1 VTAELTTTSPEL
13 PTGEGPP
20 EGLAIGAEA
29 KPRSQWQ
36 LFRRRF
42 MRHRLAMVGLVMLV
56 VLFILCFGASWIAPY
71 DRNEINLG
79 LDNSSAQTTEE
90 NGGGGDLLDQLL
102 KEQEAKAAGTFDERN
117 GQGRRPSAVH
127 WFGTDIL
134 GRDYLTEVL
143 FAGQISLKIG
153 VAVALVSTIV
163 GALVGAAAGYFG
175 KWSDQLLMRL
185 TDLFLIVPAIAI
197 LAIALKKFGQTDT
210 TIILVLAGLSWM
222 TIGRVVRGQTMALR
236 EREFV
241 DAAKVAGASSWRVIF
256 RHLLPNMIG
265 PITVAATFNMAAA
278 IIAESTLSYLGY
290 GVQPP
295 KTSWGNMLASA
306 SEFTGSDKAYLLYF
320 PGLFVLMTV
329 LAINFIGDGL
339 RDAFDPQTGR
349 R

>member
-1 VTAELTTTSPEL
+1 VTAELTADPEL
-13 PTGEGPP
+13 PTQGPV
-20 EGLAIGAEA
+20 EGLATGAEA

-42 MRHRLAMVGLVMLV
+42 VRHRLAMAGLVMLV
-56 VLFILCFGASWIAPY
+56 LLFVVCFGARRIAPY
-71 DRNEINLG
+71 DRNEIHLG
-79 LDNSSAQTTEE
+79 IESTEQTADA

-117 GQGRRPSAVH
+117 GQGKRPSAIH
-127 WFGTDIL
+127 WFGTDVL
-134 GRDYLTEVL
+134 GRDYLTEIL

-153 VAVALVSTIV
+153 VAVAVASTVV
-163 GALVGAAAGYFG
+163 GAVVGATAGYFG
-175 KWSDQLLMRL
+175 RWADQLLMRL

-197 LAIALKKFGQTDT
+197 LAIALKKFGQTDS

-222 TIGRVVRGQTMALR
+222 TIGRIVRGQTLALK
-236 EREFV
+236 EREFI
-241 DAAKVAGASSWRVIF
+241 DAARVAGASSWRIIF

-295 KTSWGNMLASA
+295 KTSWGNMLSAA
-306 SEFTGSDKAYLLYF
+306 SEFTGSDKSYLLYF
-320 PGLFVLMTV
+320 PGLFVLLTV

-349 R
+349 H